1 VGLGVDNYL
10 CAEDFQAQIVN
21 NQLVVVL
28 QGWIV
33 AIDRGSPASH
43 EPSPALGDAA
53 WTDLRA
59 AARTSQTAFAAEAS
73 SAWGSWWSA
82 RTSTQQT
89 LIWRAVEATRARP

>member
-1 VGLGVDNYL
+1 MGLGVDDYL
-10 CAEDFQAQIVN
+10 CGEDYQADGQGGVS
-21 NQLVVVL
+21 L
-28 QGWIV
+28 QGWTV

-43 EPSPALGDAA
+43 EPSPHVGDAA

-59 AARTSQTAFAAEAS
+59 AARTSQSAFASEAA